1 MLPHNPSQCGR
12 NEKKEKALKRLFFDR
27 TFNFHLIPHNLKK
40 KWLAYQKR
48 GSSGILCWKGRAIII
63 STNLIRS
70 RRAEEVWGLNA
81 SVPPNTVVC
90 AVTFTGQEI
99 LLSLSPLRVWL
110 RKVIW
115 IKHSKVFPPVYNIFL
130 NYNVFTSLIRKSFT
144 SSEPKLNFS
153 LKSWPLSLYRK
164 IHKLASF
171 NVTSLLHSL
180 RKLSVKTQNVNKLWF
195 SFHRLDHLML
205 EIKTYWLIHLK
216 SQ

>member
-1 MLPHNPSQCGR
+1 MN
-12 NEKKEKALKRLFFDR
+12 
-27 TFNFHLIPHNLKK
+27 
-40 KWLAYQKR
+40 
-48 GSSGILCWKGRAIII
+48 
-63 STNLIRS
+63 TNLIRS

-110 RKVIW
+110 WKVIW
-115 IKHSKVFPPVYNIFL
+115 IKHSSFPSSLQYFFKL
-130 NYNVFTSLIRKSFT
+130 HNVFTSLIRKGFT
-144 SSEPKLNFS
+144 SSEPKFNFC
-153 LKSWPLSLYRK
+153 LQSWPLSLYRK

-180 RKLSVKTQNVNKLWF
+180 RKVSVKTQNVNKLWF

-205 EIKTYWLIHLK
+205 EIKTYWLIHWK